1 MSAFF
6 SCLIFLNND
15 LFKTMH
21 YSLFNS
27 FSDDIHKLTLVDYT
41 IEDAELFILLKR
53 QCLHQAYCEFIY
65 LVNSRVKGKKE
76 DIFRQR
82 DENGCILLHYAAQG
96 GSIAILDTILE
107 NVSEDILKFTCIRGQ
122 NALHFAIRN
131 DRTDM
136 TIHLIKIYSKSLN
149 RYDEK
154 EKIEE
159 RQTTDTRFTSGVF
172 APVHLV
178 AWQGNLRLLQEFKNA
193 KFDISIKTKN
203 GLNILDVAC
212 LTKLSNE
219 SNNFCTY
226 VLKNELKYIDPM
238 KTDISGWNIGHYAS
252 KSGRVELLKF
262 IEKNETLRSLI
273 TAQTLSLKTCL
284 HIACEFANYEAVEFL
299 VTKFASL
306 LHCKDHLNWNAL
318 HFAAKGGS
326 LKILKYLIENGLEIG
341 CLTKDQKTILHV
353 ACIHKNLD
361 ISRYAVE
368 HFSPKLLNTAT
379 NTSGMLA
386 SHYLAVETKK
396 DGKEA
401 NILEVLCSSDMNLK
415 ATCHNGLTLLEWAID
430 HLNLDLIRAVVSVNS
445 REKCGVDTTS
455 LKKAKTRKQD
465 QTIKTILLTVLNEMN
480 EKSKL

>member
-1 MSAFF
+1 
-6 SCLIFLNND
+6 
-15 LFKTMH
+15 MH

-41 IEDAELFILLKR
+41 IEDAELFIILKR

-136 TIHLIKIYSKSLN
+136 TIHLIKKYSKYFN

-154 EKIEE
+154 EKIEQS
-159 RQTTDTRFTSGVF
+159 QTTDTHFTNGVF
-172 APVHLV
+172 APVHWV
-178 AWQGNLRLLQEFKNA
+178 AWQGNLRLLQEFKSAN
-193 KFDISIKTKN
+193 FDISIKTKS

-219 SNNFCTY
+219 SNKFCIY
-226 VLKNELKYIDPM
+226 VLKNELKYINPM

-252 KSGRVELLKF
+252 KSGRVELLEF
-262 IEKNETLRSLI
+262 IEKKKTLRSLI

-284 HIACEFANYEAVEFL
+284 HIACEFANYEAVEYL

-341 CLTKDQKTILHV
+341 CLTMDQKTILHV

-361 ISRYAVE
+361 ISRYAVKHLSSE
-368 HFSPKLLNTAT
+368 LLNTVT
-379 NTSGMLA
+379 NTSGLLA
-386 SHYLAVETKK
+386 SHYLAVEKK
-396 DGKEA
+396 EEGTEA
-401 NILEVLCSSDMNLK
+401 KILQVLCNSDMDLTT
-415 ATCHNGLTLLEWAID
+415 TCFDGFTLLEWAID
-430 HLNLDLIRAVVSVNS
+430 HLNIDLIRAIVSVNF
-445 REKCGVDTTS
+445 REKCGVDTKS
-455 LKKAKTRKQD
+455 LKKAITRKQD
-465 QTIKTILLTVLNEMN
+465 QTIITILQTALNEMN
-480 EKSKL
+480 EKSK